1 MRIIFLFFLSLFLF
15 IFQSTILSRVSI
27 YGVSPNLLLIVS
39 IFLVL
44 YYIDFLSSA
53 IFVLFSGFLLN
64 MYSGV
69 ASGAVLIS
77 FILSIVIIYF
87 LTHIFFTRGNFFY
100 FCFIAML
107 GSILYFIIY
116 SIILNLY
123 DISNISFVF
132 EILIAQLILNV
143 MAGALIYPV
152 RAYSRS
158 QRTLS

>member
-27 YGVSPNLLLIVS
+27 YGASPNLLLIVS
-39 IFLVL
+39 IFLIL
-44 YYIDFLSSA
+44 YHIDFLNVA

-77 FILSIVIIYF
+77 FILSVAIIYF

-100 FCFIAML
+100 FCFFTMF

-123 DISNISFVF
+123 DISNIRSIF
-132 EILIAQLILNV
+132 EILIVQLILNV
-143 MAGALIYPV
+143 MAVVLIYPIRKITNV
-152 RAYSRS
+152 
-158 QRTLS
+158 